1 MIVQNPPLAPWQI
14 EHIRKMKQGLGML
27 PAATDAEEETMNE
40 DLGGLNTIAAA
51 DAAAADADAAAASDA
66 EAGGLA
72 VYNNPN
78 VQTSMTAFNK
88 LAAEQQAR
96 YDAQAKALAEKRYAP
111 SFSERMFQ
119 LSAALAAPTTRRGF
133 GGILEN
139 ISPVLAA
146 QQKAQRE
153 GEISRREALEQLDK
167 DRFAQ
172 RLGLAK
178 QDVTT
183 ALAMAK
189 LEAMAN
195 KTPTM
200 KSVIIENSKAY
211 DPISGESIVQPNDVA
226 WADLVSD
233 PSQANLD
240 DFIQEFGPR
249 FAEKAMRIVNYARGG
264 R

>member
-1 MIVQNPPLAPWQI
+1 MQNAPLEQWQI
-14 EHIRKMKQGLGML
+14 DHILKMQQELGSPDTEEDTMDEELGEDTMGAL
-27 PAATDAEEETMNE
+27 PSEAN
-40 DLGGLNTIAAA
+40 AA
-51 DAAAADADAAAASDA
+51 DAT
-66 EAGGLA
+66 AGGLA
-72 VYNNPN
+72 VYNDPN
-78 VQTSMTAFNK
+78 VQTTMSAFNK

-189 LEAMAN
+189 LA
-195 KTPTM
+195 KQGVGTGQ
-200 KSVIIENSKAY
+200 SY
-211 DPISGESIVQPNDVA
+211 DS
-226 WADLVSD
+226 
-233 PSQANLD
+233 
-240 DFIQEFGPR
+240 
-249 FAEKAMRIVNYARGG
+249 ARGIFVNKNNPRPTENVYDIGGG
-264 R
+264 RTLVQWQDGLWREALPDGTYRVFERAGNAFNELTTEGAR

>member
-1 MIVQNPPLAPWQI
+1 MQNAPLEQWQI
-14 EHIRKMKQGLGML
+14 DHIRKMKEGLGML
-27 PAATDAEEETMNE
+27 PAAADAEEDTMDE
-40 DLGGLNTIAAA
+40 ELGGLNAVV
-51 DAAAADADAAAASDA
+51 DA
-66 EAGGLA
+66 EEAVDTPGGLA

-78 VQTSMTAFNK
+78 VQTTMSTFNK

-133 GGILEN
+133 GGVLEN

-195 KTPTM
+195 KMPTM
-200 KSVIIENSKAY
+200 KSVVVENGKSF
-211 DPISGESIVQPNDVA
+211 DPISGEQMVQPNEA
-226 WADLVSD
+226 AYAKLASD
-233 PSQANLD
+233 PSQATYD
-240 DFIQEFGPR
+240 DFIREFGPR

-264 R
+264 K

>member
-1 MIVQNPPLAPWQI
+1 MGNPPLAQWQI
-14 EHIRKMKQGLGML
+14 DHIRKMQEELGS
-27 PAATDAEEETMNE
+27 PQSAPDAEEVTMDEN
-40 DLGGLNTIAAA
+40 LGALNTVADAEVANDAA
-51 DAAAADADAAAASDA
+51 DAAAGALSA
-66 EAGGLA
+66 
-72 VYNNPN
+72 YKNPN
-78 VQTSMTAFNK
+78 VQKAQTA
-88 LAAEQQAR
+88 
-96 YDAQAKALAEKRYAP
+96 YDALAKEQMDRYNALQKALEEKRYGP

-119 LSAALAAPTTRRGF
+119 LSAALAQPTSRRGF

-139 ISPVLAA
+139 ITPVLAA
-146 QQKAQRE
+146 QEKTQRE

-172 RLGLAK
+172 RVGLAK

-195 KTPTM
+195 KSPTM
-200 KSVIIENSKAY
+200 KSVIVENGKSF
-211 DPISGESIVQPNDVA
+211 DPISGAPIVQPNETA

-233 PSQANLD
+233 PSQSNYD

-249 FAEKAMRIVNYARGG
+249 FAEQAMRIVNYARRGK
-264 R
+264 